1 MEFSLEQIWA
11 SMGVLAKVVVGILGV
26 MAVAAVT
33 VAVDRV
39 VLLYL
44 ARKRARRFGAALAAR
59 LEDGSP
65 DDVRELATRQKRNP
79 LTQLVQEGVEAYGR
93 AAARPGRRAPAGE
106 VARRAMTRRADAV
119 SADLRRGM
127 SVLASVGSTAPFV
140 GLFGTVVGIINAF
153 HGIAA
158 TGSGGLAAVSAG
170 IAEALVVT
178 ALGLGVAIP
187 SVLLFNSL
195 STRIERFELAL
206 SSAAGEFADW
216 LDGLDRRPAAA
227 EVEDLADRPDEDHAR
242 QDVLLAD
249 AAVLPAAPK
258 PAVEDYA

>member
-11 SMGVLAKVVVGILGV
+11 SMGTLAKVVVAVLGV

-33 VAVDRV
+33 VTVDRL

-44 ARKRARRFGAALAAR
+44 ARKRARRFGGELGER
-59 LEDGSP
+59 LDDGSP
-65 DDVRELATRQKRNP
+65 DDVRALAARQKRNP
-79 LTQLVQEGVEAYGR
+79 LAQLVQEGVEAYAKGTL
-93 AAARPGRRAPAGE
+93 RPGHRVSAGE
-106 VARRAMTRRADAV
+106 LARRAMTRRADTI

-187 SVLLFNSL
+187 AVLLFNSL
-195 STRIERFELAL
+195 STRIDRFELAL
-206 SSAAGEFADW
+206 SSAGGEFADW
-216 LDGLDRRPAAA
+216 LDGLDRRPAADESA
-227 EVEDLADRPDEDHAR
+227 ELTDRPDLDHAR
-242 QDVLLAD
+242 DDVLLPN
-249 AAVLPAAPK
+249 AVALSSVAK

>member
-1 MEFSLEQIWA
+1 MEFSLEQIWG
-11 SMGVLAKVVVGILGV
+11 SMGMLAKVVVGVLGV

-33 VAVDRV
+33 VTVDRL

-44 ARKRARRFGAALAAR
+44 ARKRARRFGGELAGR
-59 LEDGSP
+59 LDAGSL
-65 DDVRELATRQKRNP
+65 DEVRELAARQKRNP
-79 LTQLVQEGVEAYGR
+79 LAQLVQEGVESFTKAEL
-93 AAARPGRRAPAGE
+93 RPGRRVSPGE
-106 VARRAMTRRADAV
+106 LARRAMTRRAETV
-119 SADLRRGM
+119 SSELRRGM

-187 SVLLFNSL
+187 AVLLFNSL
-195 STRIERFELAL
+195 TTRIDRFELAL
-206 SSAAGEFADW
+206 SSAGGEFADW
-216 LDGLDRRPAAA
+216 LDNA
-227 EVEDLADRPDEDHAR
+227 ERSLPQDGPELTDRPHEDTARDE
-242 QDVLLAD
+242 VLLSGG
-249 AAVLPAAPK
+249 AVLAGRAAK
-258 PAVEDYA
+258 PPVEDYA

>member
-11 SMGVLAKVVVGILGV
+11 NMGVLAKVVVVILGV

-33 VAVDRV
+33 VTVDRL

-44 ARKRARRFGAALAAR
+44 ARRRARRFGAELAGRLEEGTPEDVRALAA
-59 LEDGSP
+59 
-65 DDVRELATRQKRNP
+65 RQKRNP
-79 LTQLVQEGVEAYGR
+79 LALLVQEGVEAYVKGSQ
-93 AAARPGRRAPAGE
+93 RPGRRLPAGE
-106 VARRAMTRRADAV
+106 LARRAMTRRAD
-119 SADLRRGM
+119 SISSDLRRGM

-195 STRIERFELAL
+195 STRIDRFELAL
-206 SSAAGEFADW
+206 SSAGGEFADW
-216 LDGLDRRPAAA
+216 LDGLERGPAVEPSV
-227 EVEDLADRPDEDHAR
+227 EVVDGSDEEQAR
-242 QDVLLAD
+242 GDALLPQ
-249 AAVLPAAPK
+249 AVALTPGTK
-258 PAVEDYA
+258 PVVEDYA